1 MHKFDIKLN
10 IYLAL
15 INKTLKIVDA
25 SNKNFLNKAIYK

>member
-15 INKTLKIVDA
+15 RNKTLKKVDT

>member
-15 INKTLKIVDA
+15 IKKTLKIVDA